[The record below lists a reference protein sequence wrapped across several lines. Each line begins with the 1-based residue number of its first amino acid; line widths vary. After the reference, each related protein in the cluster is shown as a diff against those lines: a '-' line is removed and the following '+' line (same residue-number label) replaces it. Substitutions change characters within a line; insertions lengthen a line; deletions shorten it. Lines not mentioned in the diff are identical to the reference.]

1 MMPRRAGTN
10 VSARRGTIFSGGVI
24 IMKRLIVIAVAA
36 IATSAVAAKPSE
48 TYQPAPDINSPGY
61 STAPADEGRFTVV
74 YTGVKGMSKS
84 KVAEYALLRAAELT
98 AESGK
103 EWFAVIDTKTQ
114 RVQLEAKDD
123 MKARSGG
130 GFVTGESAG
139 TGAGGQGG
147 TTRSDSAT
155 RGGPS
160 TGGFGGGDVP
170 YQVLERWQPPSVHQ
184 TVIVIQMGTGDNA
197 EFKGVTKAPQIFAAK
212 TTAEEIRGKMKK

>member
-1 MMPRRAGTN
+1 
-10 VSARRGTIFSGGVI
+10 
-24 IMKRLIVIAVAA
+24 MKRLIVIAVAT
-36 IATSAVAAKPSE
+36 IATSSFAAKP
-48 TYQPAPDINSPGY
+48 TYQPAPDLNSPGY
-61 STAPADEGRFTVV
+61 SSAPAEQGRITVV
-74 YTGVKGMSKS
+74 YTGAKGMTKA

-114 RVQLEAKDD
+114 KVQLQGRKDD
-123 MKARSGG
+123 LDARSGG

-147 TTRSDSAT
+147 TSRGDAST

-170 YQVLERWQPPSVHQ
+170 YQVLERWQPPTVHQ
-184 TVIVIQMGTGDNA
+184 TVIIIEMGSGENA
-197 EFKGVTKAPQIFAAK
+197 AFKGVAKAPEIFAAK
-212 TTAEEIRGKMKK
+212 TTAEEIRAKMKK